1 MNSKNLISVIVNC
14 FNGETY
20 LENCINSILH
30 QTYSNYE
37 IIFLDNNSSDNSLDI
52 IKKFSNPKIKI
63 YKTNSYLKLYDARN
77 LAVEKSNG
85 EFITF
90 LDTDDW
96 WTKDKL
102 KKQIEFFAKN
112 KKIDFIYSNYYIFYS
127 NKNKNKIKIAHNFL
141 PYTNIVQENLKNYKI
156 GIPTTMLKRD
166 IFNHYRFDSKYE
178 IIGDFDFF
186 IRVIQNYKT
195 GVIKEPLAY
204 YRLHDKN
211 FSKKKSQLY
220 IKELEHWLLL
230 NQNSFENKGFSI
242 TAQKYYLL
250 KLKIKELFKKFK
262 ISL

>member
-1 MNSKNLISVIVNC
+1 MSEKNLISVIVNC

-20 LENCINSILH
+20 LENCINSILN

-52 IKKFSNPKIKI
+52 IKKFNNSKIKI
-63 YKTNSYLKLYDARN
+63 YNTNSYLKLYDARN

-102 KKQIEFFAKN
+102 EKQIKFFTN
-112 KKIDFIYSNYYIFYS
+112 NSEIDFIYSNFYIFSS
-127 NKNKNKIKIAHNFL
+127 NENKKKIAYNFL
-141 PYTNIVQENLKNYKI
+141 PNTNIAQENLKKYRI
-156 GIPTTMLKRD
+156 GILTTMLRRD
-166 IFNHYRFDSKYE
+166 IFKQFRFNSKYE

-186 IRVIQNYKT
+186 IKVSQNYKT
-195 GVIKEPLAY
+195 GVINEPLAY

-211 FSKKKSQLY
+211 FSNQKTQLY

-230 NQNSFENKGFSI
+230 NKNFFQSKGFSI
-242 TAQKYYLL
+242 TSQKYLLL
-250 KLKIKELFKKFK
+250 KLKFKELLKKFK
-262 ISL
+262 LSL